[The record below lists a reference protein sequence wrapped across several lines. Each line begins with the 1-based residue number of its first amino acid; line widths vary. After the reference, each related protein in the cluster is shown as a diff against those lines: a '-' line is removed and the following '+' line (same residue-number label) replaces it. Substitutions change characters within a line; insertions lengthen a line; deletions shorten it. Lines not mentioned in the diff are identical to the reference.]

1 MQENTL
7 INNKMKG
14 NLKRKEDNMWIVE
27 YEDVIF
33 GDNRLSLEPYE
44 IQLHPDDVEK
54 MLELDR
60 MFDNL
65 EARIKVNPEVEFD
78 IVEHQKLSGIVKYA
92 KLK

>member
-1 MQENTL
+1 
-7 INNKMKG
+7 MKG
-14 NLKRKEDNMWIVE
+14 KLKRKEDNMWVVE

-33 GDNRLSLEPYE
+33 GDNRLSLEPNE

-65 EARIKVNPEVEFD
+65 EARININPEVEFD

>member
-1 MQENTL
+1 
-7 INNKMKG
+7 MKG
-14 NLKRKEDNMWIVE
+14 KLKRKEDNMWIVE

-65 EARIKVNPEVEFD
+65 EARININPEVEFD

>member
-1 MQENTL
+1 
-7 INNKMKG
+7 MKG
-14 NLKRKEDNMWIVE
+14 KLKRKEDNMWIVE

-65 EARIKVNPEVEFD
+65 EARINVNPEVEFD

>member
-1 MQENTL
+1 
-7 INNKMKG
+7 MKG
-14 NLKRKEDNMWIVE
+14 KLKRKEDNMWVVE
-27 YEDVIF
+27 YEEVYF
-33 GDNRLSLEPYE
+33 GDNRLSLEPNE

-60 MFDNL
+60 MVDNI
-65 EARIKVNPEVEFD
+65 EARVNINPEVEFG

>member
-1 MQENTL
+1 
-7 INNKMKG
+7 MKG
-14 NLKRKEDNMWIVE
+14 KLKRKEDNMWIVE

-33 GDNRLSLEPYE
+33 GDNRLSLELYE

-65 EARIKVNPEVEFD
+65 EARINVNPEVEFY

-92 KLK
+92 KLIK

>member
-1 MQENTL
+1 
-7 INNKMKG
+7 MKG
-14 NLKRKEDNMWIVE
+14 KLKRKEDNMWVVE

-33 GDNRLSLEPYE
+33 GDNRLSLEPNE
-44 IQLHPDDVEK
+44 IQLHPDNVEK

-65 EARIKVNPEVEFD
+65 EARINVNPEVEFD
-78 IVEHQKLSGIVKYA
+78 IVEHQKLNGIVKYA

>member
-1 MQENTL
+1 
-7 INNKMKG
+7 MKG
-14 NLKRKEDNMWIVE
+14 KLKRKEDNMWVVE
-27 YEDVIF
+27 YEEVYF

-65 EARIKVNPEVEFD
+65 EARINVNPEVEFD

>member
-1 MQENTL
+1 
-7 INNKMKG
+7 MKG
-14 NLKRKEDNMWIVE
+14 KLKRKEDNMWIVE

-44 IQLHPDDVEK
+44 IQLHPDNVEK

-65 EARIKVNPEVEFD
+65 EARININPEVEFD

>member
-1 MQENTL
+1 
-7 INNKMKG
+7 MKG
-14 NLKRKEDNMWIVE
+14 KLKRKEDNMWVVE

-33 GDNRLSLEPYE
+33 GDNRLSLELYE

-65 EARIKVNPEVEFD
+65 EARINVNPEVEFD
-78 IVEHQKLSGIVKYA
+78 IVEYQKLSGIVKYA
-92 KLK
+92 KLIK

>member
-1 MQENTL
+1 
-7 INNKMKG
+7 MKG
-14 NLKRKEDNMWIVE
+14 KLKRKEDNMWVVE
-27 YEDVIF
+27 YEDVYF
-33 GDNRLSLEPYE
+33 GDNRLSLEPNE

-60 MFDNL
+60 MVDNI
-65 EARIKVNPEVEFD
+65 EARVNINPEVEFD

>member
-1 MQENTL
+1 
-7 INNKMKG
+7 MKG